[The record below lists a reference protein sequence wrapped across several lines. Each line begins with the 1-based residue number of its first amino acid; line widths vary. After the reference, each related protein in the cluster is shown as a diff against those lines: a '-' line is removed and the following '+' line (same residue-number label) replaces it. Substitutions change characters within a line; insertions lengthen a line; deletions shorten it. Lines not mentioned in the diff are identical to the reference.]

1 MQTTKVN
8 SDKHLAAPGRKKSI
22 WTKIWSQK
30 VLLLMLLPG
39 LVYYIIF
46 RYGPMYGLITA
57 FQNYSPF
64 LGMQDSPWVG
74 LDHFERLFNNKD
86 FWQMFGNTLR
96 LGLMQLLIVFPT
108 PIIFALLLNEIRQ
121 ARLKKIYQT
130 VSYLPHFLSVVI
142 VCSIFINLFSYD
154 GLISTIVVFFGG
166 EAKNFLMESEF
177 YDLIYHSSTIWASF
191 GSSSIVYLAALSGV
205 DQQLYEAAELD
216 GCSRMKMIWKIT
228 LPSIMPTIV
237 TMFLLQVG
245 NVIRVAPDKTLL
257 LYQPSTYDVAD
268 IISTYVYRVGIQTR
282 NYSYASAVGLF
293 ESVLAAVV
301 LFVTNWI
308 AKKKTGTSLW

>member
-8 SDKHLAAPGRKKSI
+8 SDKHLAAPERKKSI

-154 GLISTIVVFFGG
+154 GLISTIAVFFGG
-166 EAKNFLMESEF
+166 EAKNFLMESEY

-268 IISTYVYRVGIQTR
+268 IISTYVYRVGIKTR

-293 ESVLAAVV
+293 ESVLAAVI
-301 LFVTNWI
+301 LFTTNRI